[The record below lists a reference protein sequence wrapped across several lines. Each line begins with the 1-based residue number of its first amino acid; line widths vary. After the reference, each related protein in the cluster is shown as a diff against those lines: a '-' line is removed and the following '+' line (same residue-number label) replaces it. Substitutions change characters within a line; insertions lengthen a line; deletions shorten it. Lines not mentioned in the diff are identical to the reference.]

1 MTATNASAA
10 ESPLRVHL
18 RVVIALVRRE
28 MSTKYGRSVGGYFWA
43 VAEPCG
49 MIFIMSFA
57 WSFMS
62 RSPDLGQSFVVFFA
76 TGFLSFNFYRNT
88 AQGLFTVVR
97 NNSSLLKYPNVN
109 IWDAIVARTVL
120 QTLTNCMVAVL
131 ILSLAVGFTGERI
144 SFDFPRIA
152 AALGA
157 ATVLALG
164 AGTLNAVLF
173 HIFPTW
179 ERIFKILNRPLFI
192 ISGVLYTPESKLIP
206 GPAMDLLALNP
217 LVHVVSAFREGIYP
231 VYHARLNHLEFPLAL
246 GLLLLFFGLL
256 LLRRYNERLLER

>member
-1 MTATNASAA
+1 MASTNASAA
-10 ESPLRVHL
+10 DSPLRVHL
-18 RVVIALVRRE
+18 RVVIALLRRE

-109 IWDAIVARTVL
+109 LWDAIVARTAL

-131 ILSLAVGFTGERI
+131 ILGLAVGFTGERI
-144 SFDFPRIA
+144 SLDFPRIG

-157 ATVLALG
+157 ATILALG

-179 ERIFKILNRPLFI
+179 ERIF
-192 ISGVLYTPESKLIP
+192 
-206 GPAMDLLALNP
+206 
-217 LVHVVSAFREGIYP
+217 
-231 VYHARLNHLEFPLAL
+231 
-246 GLLLLFFGLL
+246 
-256 LLRRYNERLLER
+256 